1 MSNSLIFVFVA
12 FMAFTLLSRMFTV
25 VTLIMPMGKR
35 PDNQQCGAFLM
46 LKLQVSRRVSI
57 ISGLLKQGRG

>member
-1 MSNSLIFVFVA
+1 
-12 FMAFTLLSRMFTV
+12 
-25 VTLIMPMGKR
+25 MGK
-35 PDNQQCGAFLM
+35 PADNQQCGAFLM

>member
-1 MSNSLIFVFVA
+1 
-12 FMAFTLLSRMFTV
+12 
-25 VTLIMPMGKR
+25 MGKR

-57 ISGLLKQGRG
+57 ISGFAEAGAGVTDAL